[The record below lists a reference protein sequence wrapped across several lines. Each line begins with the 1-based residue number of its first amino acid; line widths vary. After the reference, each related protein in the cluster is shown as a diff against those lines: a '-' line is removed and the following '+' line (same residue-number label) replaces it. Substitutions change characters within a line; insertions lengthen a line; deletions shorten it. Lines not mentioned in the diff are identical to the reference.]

1 MNTYEITFRD
11 EVEAETD
18 EQCYEQFLNYL
29 RECVENE
36 DVSAFVFV
44 NLTELRKK
52 TKKHLDFPAV

>member
-1 MNTYEITFRD
+1 MTKYEITFRD

-18 EQCYEQFLNYL
+18 EQCYEQLLDYL

-36 DVSAFVFV
+36 DVTAFAFV

-52 TKKHLDFPAV
+52 QK